1 MFDFEGFPVLKTKI
15 KAAAAAAVMTVALGA
30 AGSASALSYVLN
42 LSDGQSS
49 LPTPYGQVDVDQFG
63 ANTLKYTVTLFDG
76 LGFVDTGSHYAFS
89 FDLVDAPEVT
99 FGSVP
104 SGFGFTQTQTAAGF
118 SNSPFGGGFHYAL
131 TCTNTVGSCKQSTGG
146 YRQPLV
152 FTVTGVTGP
161 ALTLN
166 SIDTVTPYQGNVVRF
181 AADTIRETG
190 GVTAPIGGGTLI
202 AVPEPATW
210 AIMIVGFGGVGALIR
225 RRRTMAATA

>member
-1 MFDFEGFPVLKTKI
+1 MI
-15 KAAAAAAVMTVALGA
+15 KAAAAAATMAAALGA

-42 LSDGQSS
+42 LSDAQSS

-63 ANTLKYTVTLFDG
+63 VNTLKFTVTLFDG

-89 FDLVDAPEVT
+89 FDLVGTPEVT

-146 YRQPLV
+146 YRSPLV
-152 FTVTGVTGP
+152 FTVASAG
-161 ALTLN
+161 LNLN
-166 SIDTVTPYQGNVVRF
+166 SIDTVNPYQGNPVRF

-190 GVTAPIGGGTLI
+190 GVTGAIGGGTLI

-210 AIMIVGFGGVGALIR
+210 AMMIMGFGGVGALIR